1 MTRVAKSTNTSKG
14 GEPADS
20 VKADDAV
27 EGSEGKDELQEGSL
41 NSGFQTRNSWC
52 ATKGGKRKPS
62 SGATERKGPKFSW
75 DRQSFT

>member
-1 MTRVAKSTNTSKG
+1 MTRVAKSTNTSEG

-41 NSGFQTRNSWC
+41 NSGFQTCNSWC